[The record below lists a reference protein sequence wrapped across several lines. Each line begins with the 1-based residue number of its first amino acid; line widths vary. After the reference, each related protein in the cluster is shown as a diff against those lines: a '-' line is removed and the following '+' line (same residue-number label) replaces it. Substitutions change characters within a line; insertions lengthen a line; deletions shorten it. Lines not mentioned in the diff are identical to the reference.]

1 MNEDMVGVSTV
12 PTAELSEVI
21 SVSTAGQRHS
31 SILLV
36 LPLSV
41 QYDEEGRLMVESQA
55 ANGLERWAENFESV
69 TAACILT
76 PESAI
81 RSRSSVVWRR
91 VDELSCAHRTE
102 VIALPWAYKFG
113 AFVRHYRKTRRLL
126 RELISRT
133 KYLVFGIGYVWGDWA
148 ALACLEALRQKR
160 PYAVWTDLVDYQV
173 VRWEAKGKPWM
184 RGLYRNYIL
193 SNTVKHYH
201 HYLIRRCAVGL
212 FHGMDCYRAY
222 APFCANPQ
230 VVHDIHVRPRDAIA
244 PERLEHKAGEIG
256 SGCPLR
262 IAYVGRAD
270 ASKGGIDW
278 IEAIKALVTAGHDV
292 RATWL
297 GDGPILAEMRST
309 AERLGISD
317 RVGMPGFVTD
327 RQAILEFLKDVHI
340 LMFCHKVPESPR
352 ALVESLVCGTPI
364 VGYESSYPRGLIS
377 GHNWGRLTTPDDVAA
392 LARAVGHLDEHRE
405 ELAEMVLATSS
416 AGPIY
421 NDEAV
426 FRHRSELIKEYL
438 SDQGVSLTRS
448 NLTS

>member
-1 MNEDMVGVSTV
+1 MNQDMVGVSTV
-12 PTAELSEVI
+12 PTAELSGVI

-81 RSRSSVVWRR
+81 RPRSSVVWRR

-126 RELISRT
+126 RELISRS
-133 KYLVFGIGYVWGDWA
+133 KYLVFGIGYLWGDWA

-173 VRWEAKGKPWM
+173 LRWEAEGKPWM
-184 RGLYRNYIL
+184 RGLYRKYIL
-193 SNTVKHYH
+193 STSVKYYH
-201 HYLIRRCAVGL
+201 HHLIRQCKLGL

-230 VVHDIHVRPRDAIA
+230 VVHNIHLKPHDAIS
-244 PERLEHKAGEIG
+244 PERREAKVEELR
-256 SGCPLR
+256 SGCPIR
-262 IAYVGRAD
+262 IGYVGRAE
-270 ASKGGIDW
+270 ASKGAMDW
-278 IEAIKALVTAGHDV
+278 LEVVRFLVESGHDV
-292 RATWL
+292 HATWL
-297 GDGPILAEMRST
+297 GDGPILAEMRSRV
-309 AERLGISD
+309 EDFRLGD
-317 RVGMPGFVTD
+317 RVRLPGFVAD
-327 RQAILEFLKDVHI
+327 RTEVLDFLKGSHLLV
-340 LMFCHKVPESPR
+340 FCHKVPESPR
-352 ALVESLVCGTPI
+352 VLIESLVCGTPI
-364 VGYESSYPRGLIS
+364 VGYESPYPRDLIEDH
-377 GHNWGRLTTPDDVAA
+377 GWGKLTPPHDVHA
-392 LARAVGHLDEHRE
+392 LARAIGGLDHDRG
-405 ELAEMVLATSS
+405 ELAEMVSRTSF
-416 AGPIY
+416 AAPVF

-426 FRHRSELIKEYL
+426 FRHRSDLIKTYL
-438 SDQGVSLTRS
+438 
-448 NLTS
+448 

>member
-1 MNEDMVGVSTV
+1 MNQDGVGF
-12 PTAELSEVI
+12 PGMQTAELDCLAAWS
-21 SVSTAGQRHS
+21 SRDMMHS

-41 QYDEEGRLMVESQA
+41 RYDEEGRLMVESQA
-55 ANGLERWAENFESV
+55 ANGLERWAENFERV

-76 PESAI
+76 PESGI

-113 AFVRHYRKTRRLL
+113 AFVRHFKKTRRLL
-126 RELISRT
+126 ADLISRST
-133 KYLVFGIGYVWGDWA
+133 YLVFGIGYLWGDWA

-160 PYAVWTDLVDYQV
+160 PYAVWTDMVDYQV
-173 VRWEAKGKPWM
+173 VKWEARGKPWM
-184 RGLYRNYIL
+184 RGLYRKYIL
-193 SNTVKHYH
+193 STSVKYYHY
-201 HYLIRRCAVGL
+201 YLIRQCKLGL

-222 APFCANPQ
+222 APFCANSQ
-230 VVHDIHVRPRDAIA
+230 VVHDIHFKPRDAIA
-244 PERLEHKAGEIG
+244 PERLVHKAGEIR

-262 IAYVGRAD
+262 IGYVGRAD

-278 IEAIKALVTAGHDV
+278 IKATKALVSSGHDV

-297 GDGPILAEMRST
+297 GDGPILAEMRSSV
-309 AERLGISD
+309 ERLGISD

-327 RQAILEFLKDVHI
+327 RQAILEFLKDLHI

-364 VGYESSYPRGLIS
+364 VGYESSYPRDLIS
-377 GHNWGRLTTPDDVAA
+377 GRNWGRLTTPDDVAA
-392 LARAVGHLDEHRE
+392 LARAVGHLDGHRE

-426 FRHRSELIKEYL
+426 FRHRSELIKEHL
-438 SDQGVSLTRS
+438 
-448 NLTS
+448 